1 MKELWKLSI
10 LNKVLIVLFW
20 VLATPLLV
28 CLGLDSLLLIVEYG
42 ETFPTWVITTT
53 CIGIVLFVKKLIA
66 IAEGNNS

>member
-28 CLGLDSLLLIVEYG
+28 CLGLDSLMLMVAYG

-66 IAEGNNS
+66 IAESNNS